1 MSRVMN
7 SGAHHALSKY
17 PALRG
22 KEHLIERFLSEC
34 DGEVSFDGLFGLLQ
48 DILLSEAQSRR
59 FSHDH
64 ADSTLINISGGK
76 HFRVINASVWHFGGF
91 LNYIRV

>member
-17 PALRG
+17 PALKG

-34 DGEVSFDGLFGLLQ
+34 DGEVTLEALFSLIQ
-48 DILLSEAQSRR
+48 DVLLSEAQSRR
-59 FSHDH
+59 SSHDH
-64 ADSTLINISGGK
+64 ADSTLGNISGGK
-76 HFRVINASVWHFGGF
+76 HFRVINASVRHFADF
-91 LNYIRV
+91 